1 MALVESLELI
11 ANEIRSC
18 TKCPL
23 AAAGRTHPVPGEGPH
38 NAQIMFIGEGP
49 GFHEDQSGRPFV
61 GASGNFLNDM
71 LQSIGLRRDDVYISN
86 VVKCRPPGNRDP
98 EQIEIDTCTKAYLER
113 QIELIDPKVIVT
125 LGRYSMALWFP
136 SARISHIHGKPRKVG
151 KRLIVPFFHP
161 AAALHQQSLKDTLI
175 EDFKKLPEFVKQV
188 ESSWQE
194 EEADKPDDQPPQDAR
209 QLSLF

>member
-1 MALVESLELI
+1 
-11 ANEIRSC
+11 
-18 TKCPL
+18 
-23 AAAGRTHPVPGEGPH
+23 
-38 NAQIMFIGEGP
+38 
-49 GFHEDQSGRPFV
+49 
-61 GASGNFLNDM
+61 M
-71 LQSIGLRRDDVYISN
+71 LQMIGMQREDVFITN

-98 EQIEIDTCTKAYLER
+98 EQIEIDTCTQAYLHR

-161 AAALHQQSLKDTLI
+161 AAALHQQSLRDTLL
-175 EDFKKLPEFVKQV
+175 EDFKKLPEFVSQV
-188 ESSWQE
+188 AATWDSDSESE
-194 EEADKPDDQPPQDAR
+194 KPDDQPPQEAQ

>member
-1 MALVESLELI
+1 
-11 ANEIRSC
+11 
-18 TKCPL
+18 
-23 AAAGRTHPVPGEGPH
+23 
-38 NAQIMFIGEGP
+38 MFIGEGP

-61 GASGNFLNDM
+61 GASGNFLNEM
-71 LQSIGLRRDDVYISN
+71 LQSIGLRREDVYISN

-98 EQIEIDTCTKAYLER
+98 EQIEIDTCTKTYLER

-125 LGRYSMALWFP
+125 LGRYSMAIWFP

-151 KRLIVPFFHP
+151 NRLIVPFFHP

-188 ESSWQE
+188 ESWQE
-194 EEADKPDDQPPQDAR
+194 GEADKPDDQPPQEAR

>member
-1 MALVESLELI
+1 LAESLELI

-23 AAAGRTHPVPGEGPH
+23 AAAGRTHPVPGEGPD
-38 NAQIMFIGEGP
+38 NARIMFIGEGP

-61 GASGNFLNDM
+61 GASGNFLNEM
-71 LQSIGLRRDDVYISN
+71 LQSIGLRREDVYISN

-98 EQIEIDTCTKAYLER
+98 EQIEIDTCTKTYLER

-151 KRLIVPFFHP
+151 HRLIVPFFHP

-188 ESSWQE
+188 ESWQE
-194 EEADKPDDQPPQDAR
+194 DEADKPDDQSPQEAR

>member
-1 MALVESLELI
+1 LADSLNLI
-11 ANEIRSC
+11 ADEVISC

-23 AAAGRTHPVPGEGPH
+23 ASAGRTHPVPGEGPQ

-71 LQSIGLRRDDVYISN
+71 LQSIGLQREDVYITN

-125 LGRYSMALWFP
+125 LGRFSMALWFP

-161 AAALHQQSLKDTLI
+161 AAALHQQSLKETLI
-175 EDFKKLPEFVKQV
+175 EDFKKLPDFVKQV
-188 ESSWQE
+188 EADWQE
-194 EEADKPDDQPPQDAR
+194 EEAEKPDNDQPPQEAH